1 MLQINQLPDNE
12 IKLRRLE
19 EVAAKVQAVPGSE
32 ARTLAESIETMRDL
46 ARSGMSESAQTPNA
60 QNMDEGQQ
68 LKDIVERGRANLK
81 AAQDAAE
88 AARVANEKRR
98 EDAAKVN
105 TQLHS
110 MIGFYSKAQICA
122 DNNLV
127 YNEAKVSALQQAI
140 KKYIEINR
148 ISRDQTDQA
157 WVEAQI
163 SLANPQIFDIDCD
176 QLGWFILGTFG
187 DHVFNLTIEKSP
199 F

>member
-1 MLQINQLPDNE
+1 ML
-12 IKLRRLE
+12 LRRR
-19 EVAAKVQAVPGSE
+19 GSQTKKE
-32 ARTLAESIETMRDL
+32 GKTL
-46 ARSGMSESAQTPNA
+46 P
-60 QNMDEGQQ
+60 
-68 LKDIVERGRANLK
+68 K
-81 AAQDAAE
+81 
-88 AARVANEKRR
+88 
-98 EDAAKVN
+98 N

-148 ISRDQTDQA
+148 ISREQTDQA

-187 DHVFNLTIEKSP
+187 DHVFDSTIEKSP